1 MSVTIF
7 IKTIE
12 LAPGSHIRIHNL
24 SWLDFEGIL
33 AELENERNTRASY
46 YQQVLEVVSPLA
58 LHERPNR
65 IIADIVKAILE
76 FREAIRFP
84 EIWIYKNDYIC
95 VYLLV
100 ENNHY
105 IQYSDSLVFPGFSYY
120 RKILNY

>member
-1 MSVTIF
+1 MSVTIP

-46 YQQVLEVVSPLA
+46 YKQVLELVSPL
-58 LHERPNR
+58 RFTNPNR

-76 FREAIRFP
+76 
-84 EIWIYKNDYIC
+84 
-95 VYLLV
+95 
-100 ENNHY
+100 
-105 IQYSDSLVFPGFSYY
+105 IQVSYTSS
-120 RKILNY
+120 

>member
-1 MSVTIF
+1 MSVTIS

-46 YQQVLEVVSPLA
+46 YQQVLEIVSPLA

-76 FREAIRFP
+76 T
-84 EIWIYKNDYIC
+84 
-95 VYLLV
+95 
-100 ENNHY
+100 
-105 IQYSDSLVFPGFSYY
+105 QGSYTSS
-120 RKILNY
+120 

>member
-1 MSVTIF
+1 MSVTIP

-12 LAPGSHIRIHNL
+12 LAPGSHIRIYNL

-46 YQQVLEVVSPLA
+46 YQQVLELVSPLA

-76 FREAIRFP
+76 
-84 EIWIYKNDYIC
+84 
-95 VYLLV
+95 
-100 ENNHY
+100 
-105 IQYSDSLVFPGFSYY
+105 IQGSYTSS
-120 RKILNY
+120 